1 MKAIWVFNMK
11 VIFLDRKTLAYKDYA
26 AVGNEYEIIL
36 DMVLIQRSSF
46 KLNKTNIDTS
56 IGDIVVAK
64 NDVFSYIGILESIEQ
79 KDDHSTII
87 RTLDFREI
95 FNLDILVSSF
105 TGNMIDYLYLLIS
118 SHFKTNQDT
127 LQNLDYLTIEKAASV
142 TGTLTFEADKVENI
156 SKIFE
161 LVSKSYGISFQTE
174 VVYLRGRITNIL
186 FKIVNVQEGLVMKSN
201 FSSILNV
208 ETNDSSSQVI
218 NKVIYYP
225 RSDNVL
231 HTSSMVFYLLTDGN
245 ITTDMNHALRYQ
257 AVMTKTFIYSD
268 QEYESLETKSRSEMV
283 TSKLD
288 HQITF
293 NLDLNNQVFIPFK
306 NFNLGDYI
314 SFKHNKK
321 TYDTVVT
328 GLVFKDTLKVAK
340 VTLGEYRVK
349 LTEKVQLLSKA
360 KSQQVGHISITNTN
374 LDGGEF

>member
-1 MKAIWVFNMK
+1 MK

-26 AVGNEYEIIL
+26 PVGNEYEIIL

-46 KLNKTNIDTS
+46 KLNKTNIDAS

-79 KDDHSTII
+79 KDDYSTII

-105 TGNMIDYLYLLIS
+105 TGDLIDYLYLLIS

-225 RSDNVL
+225 RSDNQL

-245 ITTDMNHALRYQ
+245 ITTDMNHPLRYQ
-257 AVMTKTFIYSD
+257 AVMTKTFIYND
-268 QEYESLETKSRSEMV
+268 QEYASLETKARSEMV

-293 NLDLNNQVFIPFK
+293 NLDLNNQIFIPFK

-340 VTLGEYRVK
+340 VILGEYRVK

-360 KSQQVGHISITNTN
+360 KSQQVSHISITNTN

>member
-1 MKAIWVFNMK
+1 MKA
-11 VIFLDRKTLAYKDYA
+11 IFLDRKTLFYKDYA
-26 AVGNEYEIIL
+26 PVGNEYEIIQ

-46 KLNKTNIDTS
+46 KLNKTNIETS
-56 IGDIVVAK
+56 IGDIVIAK
-64 NDVFSYIGILESIEQ
+64 TDVFSYIGILESIEQ
-79 KDDHSTII
+79 KDDHTTII

-95 FNLDILVSSF
+95 FNLDILVHSYS
-105 TGNMIDYLYLLIS
+105 GDLIDYLYQLIS
-118 SHFKTNQDT
+118 SNFKTNQDT
-127 LQNLDYLTIEKAASV
+127 LQNLDYLTIQKEASV
-142 TGTLTFEADKVENI
+142 TGKLTFDADKVENI

-186 FKIVNVQEGLVMKSN
+186 FKIINIQEGLVMKSN

-218 NKVIYYP
+218 NKVINYP
-225 RSDNVL
+225 RSDNQL
-231 HTSSMVFYLLTDGN
+231 HTSSKIFYLLTDGN
-245 ITTDMNHALRYQ
+245 ITTDVNHNLRYQ

-268 QEYESLETKSRSEMV
+268 QEYESLETKARSEMV

-306 NFNLGDYI
+306 NLNLGDYI
-314 SFKHNKK
+314 SFKHKKK

-328 GLVFKDTLKVAK
+328 GLVFKNTLKVAK

-360 KSQQVGHISITNTN
+360 KSQQVSHISITNTD

>member
-1 MKAIWVFNMK
+1 MKA
-11 VIFLDRKTLAYKDYA
+11 IFLDRKTLSYKDYA
-26 AVGNEYEIIL
+26 PVGNEYEIIQ

-46 KLNKTNIDTS
+46 KLNKTNIETS
-56 IGDIVVAK
+56 IGDIVIAK
-64 NDVFSYIGILESIEQ
+64 TDVFSYIGILESIEQ
-79 KDDHSTII
+79 KDDHTTII

-95 FNLDILVSSF
+95 FNLDILVHSYS
-105 TGNMIDYLYLLIS
+105 GDLIDYLYQLIS
-118 SHFKTNQDT
+118 SNFKTNQDT
-127 LQNLDYLTIEKAASV
+127 LQNLDYLTIQKEASV
-142 TGTLTFEADKVENI
+142 TGKLTFDADKVENI

-186 FKIVNVQEGLVMKSN
+186 FKIINIQEGLVMKSN

-218 NKVIYYP
+218 NKVINYP
-225 RSDNVL
+225 RSDNQL
-231 HTSSMVFYLLTDGN
+231 HTSSKIFYLLTDGN
-245 ITTDMNHALRYQ
+245 ITTDVNHNLRYQ

-268 QEYESLETKSRSEMV
+268 QEYESLETKARSEMV

-306 NFNLGDYI
+306 NLNLGDYI
-314 SFKHNKK
+314 SFKHKKK

-328 GLVFKDTLKVAK
+328 GLVFKDTLKVTK

-349 LTEKVQLLSKA
+349 LPEKVQLFSKA
-360 KSQQVGHISITNTN
+360 KSQQVSHISITNTD